1 MKLNVNGKEREVPE
15 GLTLAELAE
24 ILQTPAQGVAV
35 AVENQLVP
43 RARWTETHLK
53 ENDRIVVI
61 KAACGG

>member
-1 MKLNVNGKEREVPE
+1 MKLNVNGKEQDVPE

-43 RARWTETHLK
+43 RARWTETRLK

>member
-1 MKLNVNGKEREVPE
+1 MKLNVNGKEQDVPE

-43 RARWTETHLK
+43 RARWAETHLK